1 MVVVPSLSGTTGSI
15 VTTGAFGG
23 TITGASST
31 PGGEIKPVFGS
42 VIVPFT
48 GTSSP
53 AGGSTDVG
61 TSTVQLYV
69 PSAFGV
75 GSTLAL
81 YSCPSSVT
89 ITSAF
94 GLSTVPVSVVV
105 PSLSGTTGLI
115 VMTGA
120 MGASGTFG

>member
-1 MVVVPSLSGTTGSI
+1 M
-15 VTTGAFGG
+15 TTGALGG
-23 TITGASST
+23 KITGASSV
-31 PGGEIKPVFGS
+31 PGGETRPVFGS

-53 AGGSTDVG
+53 CGGNADVG

-81 YSCPSSVT
+81 YSFPSSVT

-94 GLSTVPVSVVV
+94 GLFTVPVIVVV

-115 VMTGA
+115 VTTGA
-120 MGASGTFG
+120 IGTSGTFG